1 VTDRVV
7 YSTAHGRMCPGC
19 GRPIAECVCR
29 EQTAVPQGDGIVRVS
44 RETKG
49 RRGKTVTTV
58 TGLPLDQKE
67 LQRLAKD
74 LKRTCGAGGTV
85 KETVIEV
92 QGDHRDMLIEELRA
106 RGYTAKRSGG

>member
-1 VTDRVV
+1 
-7 YSTAHGRMCPGC
+7 MCPGC